1 LDVDHIPDLSWFG
14 KDLEK
19 PSWEDP
25 GLRTLCFQLDGGEEK
40 SELGD
45 YHLFFIL
52 NPDSNLQSI
61 RLPQLAKRKQWYRVI
76 DTSLRSG
83 EDFLTLGQEIRIDPS
98 DHYLANPRSTIVLIG
113 K

>member
-14 KDLEK
+14 KDLQK
-19 PSWEDP
+19 PSWDDP
-25 GLRTLCFQLDGGEEK
+25 EQRTLCYQLDGGEEK
-40 SELGD
+40 SVLGD

-52 NPDSNLQSI
+52 NGDSNLQPI
-61 RLPQLAKRKQWYRVI
+61 TLPQLACGKQWYRVI
-76 DTSLRSG
+76 DTSFKSG
-83 EDFLTLGQEIRIDPS
+83 EDFLVPGKEIRIDPS